1 MAYWISARIV
11 RRDRDLIDAAR
22 VAIETDTSIP
32 LEDGRPSSAL
42 RHQVRQA
49 LASAKYYPT
58 EPWMR
63 TLADQ
68 ITVKVEPPNRVILV
82 PNVSTSSPSLVSKL
96 PTLFDAI
103 SQLMIAED
111 MVVPSVSFWVPAD
124 GDSDSQAEM
133 FQDGVDERWNV
144 TRLEDKDRSGGTLV
158 SFSAIRRTHPRG
170 DAPSAFDL
178 LD

>member
-22 VAIETDTSIP
+22 VAIETDTEIP
-32 LEDGRPSSAL
+32 LEDGRPASAL

-49 LASAKYYPT
+49 LASAKYYPA

-68 ITVKVEPPNRVILV
+68 ITVKVEPPSRVILV
-82 PNVSTSSPSLVSKL
+82 PNTSTVSPGLISKL
-96 PTLFDAI
+96 PTLFAAI
-103 SQLMIAED
+103 SQLMTTEE
-111 MVVPSVSFWVPAD
+111 MVVPNVSFWVPPD
-124 GDSDSQAEM
+124 GDSDAQAEM
-133 FQDGVDERWNV
+133 FQDGVDARWSV

-158 SFSAIRRTHPRG
+158 SFSAMRRTEDRREE
-170 DAPSAFDL
+170 PSAFDL
-178 LD
+178 L